1 MKLCSLLCLLVLSPS
16 LHGDTAATFQLGSD
30 HDQIFD
36 SENVGLYYGTLK

>member
-1 MKLCSLLCLLVLSPS
+1 LLSAHP